1 MNRPIYWPGY
11 QSYIDLLRKCRTW
24 NDLVPHIRRVRSGF
38 FLTTA
43 VMRPDYASLSV
54 RKGYY
59 HHCTEVL
66 DRTLDATAARM
77 VVGSQ
82 MHHKKQGVDFEA
94 DVAERLAK
102 YDPLLHDRIR
112 AKMAEKPGIL
122 LEETVSKADYVSEPV
137 DGWNHWGTFGLVEY
151 FKGLG
156 FELF

>member
-1 MNRPIYWPGY
+1 MR
-11 QSYIDLLRKCRTW
+11 QLSLLFCCAKTELAATNDATNHGFVFVNTFNIFALHFERT
-24 NDLVPHIRRVRSGF
+24 PRV
-38 FLTTA
+38 
-43 VMRPDYASLSV
+43 
-54 RKGYY
+54 
-59 HHCTEVL
+59 
-66 DRTLDATAARM
+66 ATAARM